1 MTLTECPVHANSVNV
16 TKTPSVV
23 EFSFLM
29 DTAREIE
36 RFCHLIYQKQ
46 FVAAQD
52 GNISVRLQ
60 DGSVMCTPTRC
71 NKGFV
76 KADDMIVIDM
86 KGNKLRGERKA
97 SSEIAMHLLIYEM
110 RPDIKAVVHAHPAH
124 ATAYAAAGIPL
135 NKALISEV
143 VLSLGCIPLTQY
155 GTPGTSELTDSLK
168 PYIPNY
174 DALLLANHGVVTYGT
189 SLEDAFDRMD
199 TVEHF
204 AKISMYTRILGQERL
219 LTPED
224 VEKLWVQRQKYYGLD
239 TLDVKPKDP
248 MCPITDGPSDTISIT
263 RLELVDLIEK
273 VVANLK

>member
-1 MTLTECPVHANSVNV
+1 MVL
-16 TKTPSVV
+16 SVV

-52 GNISVRLQ
+52 GNISARLP

-71 NKGFV
+71 NKGFA

-86 KGNKLRGERKA
+86 KGNKLRGERKP

-143 VLSLGCIPLTQY
+143 VLALGCIPLTQY

-168 PYIPNY
+168 PFIPNY
-174 DALLLANHGVVTYGT
+174 DALLLANHGVVT
-189 SLEDAFDRMD
+189 
-199 TVEHF
+199 
-204 AKISMYTRILGQERL
+204 
-219 LTPED
+219 
-224 VEKLWVQRQKYYGLD
+224 
-239 TLDVKPKDP
+239 
-248 MCPITDGPSDTISIT
+248 
-263 RLELVDLIEK
+263 
-273 VVANLK
+273 